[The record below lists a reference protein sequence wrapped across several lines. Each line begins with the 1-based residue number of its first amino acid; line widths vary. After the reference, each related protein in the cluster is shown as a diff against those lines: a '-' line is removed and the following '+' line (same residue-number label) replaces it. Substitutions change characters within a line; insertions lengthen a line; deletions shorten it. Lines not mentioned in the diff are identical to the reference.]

1 MICNQRFRAVRF
13 CLRPHVEVDL
23 NLTQQST
30 LKNGPLGFN
39 EFELTV
45 TGYNNF
51 TIGEVNR
58 VSVPVKIQFAV
69 KPTQRTDIIT
79 FVVIFLLVA
88 VIMALFL
95 RLRSKVS
102 KRDK

>member
-1 MICNQRFRAVRF
+1 
-13 CLRPHVEVDL
+13 
-23 NLTQQST
+23 
-30 LKNGPLGFN
+30 
-39 EFELTV
+39 V